1 MTSGANRI
9 ESRIPGFHRL
19 TRAERLATVAE
30 AASLDPIAV
39 QDFAVAGA
47 AHADL
52 MDHMA
57 ENVIGAMTIPL
68 GVATNL
74 VVDGVPVLVPMA
86 TEESSVVAAVCNG
99 ARRCLP
105 AGGVFT
111 SADDPCMIAQVQITG
126 LRDPIGARARVME
139 HVAEIEAICNACDPM
154 LVSLGGGFR
163 RLEARVV
170 DPGAL
175 APPMLV
181 VHLIIDVRD
190 AMGANAVN
198 TMAEAVAPRI
208 AAWTGGKAGLR
219 ILSNLADRRLVRARA
234 TFPLDMIGGAEAR
247 DGVIAAGAFAAADPY
262 RAATHN
268 KGIMNGISAV
278 GLATG
283 NDTRALEAGAHAFAS
298 RSGAYTALSRW
309 EATHDGDLS
318 GVIELPMPVG
328 VVGGA
333 TKAHPTARLALQ
345 IMGVAGADRLGRVIA
360 AVGLVQNFSA
370 MLALATEGIQRGH
383 MALHAKNLAVSA
395 GATGAMVEKIAAQ
408 MIEEKAIRGDR
419 AAQLVAA
426 LTRH

>member
-1 MTSGANRI
+1 MASDEHAI

-19 TRAERLATVAE
+19 TRGERLATVAD
-30 AASLDPIAV
+30 AADLDPVQV
-39 QDFAVAGA
+39 QDFAAAGA
-47 AHADL
+47 AHAEL

-74 VVDGVPVLVPMA
+74 VVDGVPALVPMA

-111 SADDPCMIAQVQITG
+111 SSDDPCMIAQVQITG

-139 HVAEIEAICNACDPM
+139 HAAEIRAICDGCDPM

-163 RLEARVV
+163 SIEARIVA
-170 DPGAL
+170 PGSL

-181 VHLIIDVRD
+181 VHLIVDVRD

-198 TMAEAVAPRI
+198 TMAEAVAPKI

-234 TFPLDMIGGAEAR
+234 TFPL
-247 DGVIAAGAFAAADPY
+247 
-262 RAATHN
+262 
-268 KGIMNGISAV
+268 
-278 GLATG
+278 
-283 NDTRALEAGAHAFAS
+283 ALEAGAHAFAA
-298 RSGAYTALSRW
+298 RSGRYTALSRW

-333 TKAHPTARLALQ
+333 TKAHPTAKLALQ
-345 IMGVAGADRLGRVIA
+345 IMGVTGADRLGRVMA

-383 MALHAKNLAVSA
+383 MALHAKNLAVAA
-395 GATGAMVEKIAAQ
+395 GAAGAMVEKIAAQ
-408 MIEEKAIRGDR
+408 MIAEKAIRGDR

-426 LTRH
+426 HKPR